1 MYAPRR
7 VGVEQMSL
15 GDGQTPAWSS
25 WPRWGRAGQGEGL
38 LVLSSIR
45 AALAQR
51 LGRPVSASVVWRLW
65 ARTGATRPI
74 ESGQSICYYPGQ
86 FYLLLTLRPMG
97 AALAKLAPQFT
108 SFGWPVI

>member
-1 MYAPRR
+1 MGKHRP
-7 VGVEQMSL
+7 GVLGPGGAEQAKE
-15 GDGQTPAWSS
+15 T
-25 WPRWGRAGQGEGL
+25 GL

-86 FYLLLTLRPMG
+86 FYLLLTRG
-97 AALAKLAPQFT
+97 R
-108 SFGWPVI
+108 